1 MRKKNSIINMIV
13 GLAGQL
19 LNMLLS
25 FGGRIVFTYYL
36 SQEYLGVNG
45 LFGDIL
51 GMLNLAELGIGSAM
65 VFSMYRPAAQ
75 NDERQLAR
83 LMNLY
88 KRLYRIVAAVVMGVG
103 LALMPFLDVFVKGGD
118 GVEHLQLIYL
128 LYLLQSASSYLL
140 SYKNSIYIAYQKG
153 YIRKAVDQ
161 TLGIVRLILQIV
173 VLVLTKNFI
182 LYLIVQL
189 FVPMITNVIISLRAD
204 REFPYLKQYK
214 ELPEPQER
222 KAIFKNVGALSLH
235 KLATV
240 VVRGTDNLIMSAFDG
255 LSAVGIYSNYRL
267 VLVNINNV
275 LGHVCGAFTS
285 SIGNLN
291 AVEGKKRVYEIY
303 RVLDFAMFLLYGYL
317 TGGLLT
323 LINFF
328 IRMLFGEAY
337 LFPMPVV
344 IIIIAEFFMSG
355 LRQMNLQF
363 REALGLFWHD
373 RYKALAEAIINLV
386 VSLILVQYYGVAGIV
401 GGTII
406 SSLLTC
412 VWFEPYVL
420 MRYGVEEDWKK
431 KLRRYYTEYIIR
443 WVFVTA
449 VSALSYWI
457 FQHMPQT
464 NVFWFILEGVIY
476 TAIYAVA
483 VLAMYGRT
491 EEFQYLL
498 EMTVRKLKKRLREG
512 RKNA

>member
-1 MRKKNSIINMIV
+1 MRKKNSVINMIV
-13 GLAGQL
+13 GLIGQV

-25 FGGRIVFTYYL
+25 FGGRMIFTQYL

-45 LFGDIL
+45 LFGDVL

-65 VFSMYRPAAQ
+65 VFSMYLPAAK
-75 NDERQLAR
+75 NDEDALTR

-88 KRLYRIVAAVVMGVG
+88 RTLYRIVAAVVLGIG
-103 LALMPFLDVFVKGGD
+103 LALLPFLHLVIKGGE
-118 GVEHLQLIYL
+118 GIEHLRLIYL
-128 LYLLQSASSYLL
+128 LYLLQSATSYLL
-140 SYKNSIYIAYQKG
+140 SYKNSIYQAYQKA
-153 YIRKAVDQ
+153 YIRKALDQ
-161 TLGIVRLILQIV
+161 ALGIVRQILQIL
-173 VLVLTKNFI
+173 VLVLTRNFI

-189 FVPMITNVIISLRAD
+189 FVPMIASVIISIRVD
-204 REFPYLKQYK
+204 REFPYLKRHK

-255 LSAVGIYSNYRL
+255 LGTVGIYSNYKL
-267 VLVNINNV
+267 VLLNVNNL
-275 LGHVCGAFTS
+275 LGHVTGAFTA

-291 AVEGKKRVYEIY
+291 AMEGKKRVYEIF
-303 RVLDFAMFLLYGYL
+303 RILDFAIFLLYGYL
-317 TGGLLT
+317 SGGLVT

-328 IRMLFGEAY
+328 IRMLFGEDY
-337 LFPMPVV
+337 LFSMTVVV
-344 IIIIAEFFMSG
+344 IIMAEFFMSG

-386 VSLILVQYYGVAGIV
+386 VSLILVQYFGVAGII

-420 MRYGVEEDWKK
+420 MRYGIQEDWQQ
-431 KLRRYYTEYIIR
+431 KLRRYFADYIVR
-443 WVFVTA
+443 WVVVA
-449 VSALSYWI
+449 GVSAVSYWI
-457 FQHMPQT
+457 FQLMPQT
-464 NVFWFILEGVIY
+464 NFFWFVLDGLIY
-476 TAIYAVA
+476 TAIYAVV
-483 VLAMYGRT
+483 VLVIYGRT
-491 EEFQYLL
+491 SEFQYLL
-498 EMTVRKLKKRLREG
+498 EMTVRKLKKKLRG
-512 RKNA
+512 GA